1 MAETIEEACE
11 RTYTTN
17 NSSRLNLNDNSW
29 LLVTTAV
36 DPRYRLSVFPP
47 SLKSKVDSL
56 LELEVRRH
64 SCRDTGQSDDSLIV
78 PPKNPKPQSP
88 TNIDPKSFLSF
99 YSLFETETTTHKND
113 QQDTVNVEIAAEI
126 KILLLKQIYTNKFKK
141 LKF

>member
-1 MAETIEEACE
+1 M
-11 RTYTTN
+11 YKN
-17 NSSRLNLNDNSW
+17 NALLPSVILQAQALNNFFNVYANLI
-29 LLVTTAV
+29 TAV

-56 LELEVRRH
+56 LELEVKRH

-78 PPKNPKPQSP
+78 LPKNPKPQSP

-126 KILLLKQIYTNKFKK
+126 KVLLLKQIYTNKLKK
-141 LKF
+141 LKC